1 MNKDNAHLYLPLVQ
15 ALADG
20 KVIQIVDSD
29 GEWNGLNEVSFCSK
43 PDRYR
48 IKPEPREWW
57 QVRDEFGVILA
68 DYTDDP
74 AAQSYADKRRKSR
87 AVLGSAP
94 DIYEVVHVREVT
106 Q

>member
-1 MNKDNAHLYLPLVQ
+1 MNQSNAKDYLPLVQ

-20 KVIQIVDSD
+20 RVIQRRDCGNDWADASELD
-29 GEWNGLNEVSFCSK
+29 FTWA

-57 QVRDEFGVILA
+57 MIEITRDGICVGRYTFFLLA
-68 DYTDDP
+68 E
-74 AAQSYADKRRKSR
+74 AEQFSR
-87 AVLGSAP
+87 DTGGEL
-94 DIYEVVHVREVT
+94 IHVREVLP

>member
-20 KVIQIVDSD
+20 RVIQSVDSD
-29 GEWNGLNEVSFCSK
+29 GEWFDMSDPQFCSK

-57 QVRDEFGVILA
+57 CVI
-68 DYTDDP
+68 
-74 AAQSYADKRRKSR
+74 DKRHPLMTADAAR
-87 AVLGSAP
+87 ALEACNGNFEA
-94 DIYEVVHVREVT
+94 VHVREVT

>member
-20 KVIQIVDSD
+20 RVIQSVDSD
-29 GEWNGLNEVSFCSK
+29 GEWFDMSDPQFCSK

-57 QVRDEFGVILA
+57 VVDREGVPAMFTRWFDSENAAAEF
-68 DYTDDP
+68 
-74 AAQSYADKRRKSR
+74 
-87 AVLGSAP
+87 
-94 DIYEVVHVREVT
+94 IYSHGGKLIHVREVT

>member
-20 KVIQIVDSD
+20 RVIQSVDSD
-29 GEWNGLNEVSFCSK
+29 GEWFDMSDPQFCSK

-57 QVRDEFGVILA
+57 AVVTPKGSIWATHCLETF
-68 DYTDDP
+68 
-74 AAQSYADKRRKSR
+74 AQNCAQATGYQ
-87 AVLGSAP
+87 
-94 DIYEVVHVREVT
+94 VVHVREVT

>member
-20 KVIQIVDSD
+20 RVIQSVDSD
-29 GEWNGLNEVSFCSK
+29 GEWFDMSDPQFCSK

-57 QVRDEFGVILA
+57 LVDVKPAVHGGVGIR
-68 DYTDDP
+68 
-74 AAQSYADKRRKSR
+74 YAICVKDNAEKM
-87 AVLGSAP
+87 AIDTGGEL
-94 DIYEVVHVREVT
+94 IHVREVT
-106 Q
+106 P